1 MKKNAII
8 LISVLVFI
16 AILFLLDLPAYN
28 KASLLRSEIKR
39 HQNLLKEKKELAIK
53 VNQLKQVYESRK
65 SEIENVY
72 YSLPSAEDIPGL
84 IVQFEALVSEN
95 GLILEELDFFEKK
108 VKKTEEVETKTPE
121 SFKTLEVT
129 LSATGRYQS
138 FKSFLEALELNI
150 RLMDI
155 KIIQFSSE
163 ETEEILGT
171 GFFTFDVRL
180 EVYYQ

>member
-39 HQNLLKEKKELAIK
+39 HKNLLEEKKELIIK
-53 VNQLKQVYESRK
+53 VDQLKRVYESRK

-108 VKKTEEVETKTPE
+108 IKRGEEVERRSYKI
-121 SFKTLEVT
+121 LEVT
-129 LSATGRYQS
+129 LSATGKYQS

-171 GFFTFDVRL
+171 GFLTFDIRL

>member
-28 KASLLRSEIKR
+28 KASVLRSEIKK
-39 HQNLLKEKKELAIK
+39 HQDLLEEKKELAIK
-53 VNQLKQVYESRK
+53 VNQLKQIYESRK

-72 YSLPSAEDIPGL
+72 YSLPSVEDIPGL

-95 GLILEELDFFEKK
+95 GLVLEELDFFEKK
-108 VKKTEEVETKTPE
+108 VKKTEEVERKNY
-121 SFKTLEVT
+121 KTLEVT
-129 LSATGRYQS
+129 LSATGKYQS
-138 FKSFLEALELNI
+138 FKSFLEALELNN

-171 GFFTFDVRL
+171 GFLTFDVRL